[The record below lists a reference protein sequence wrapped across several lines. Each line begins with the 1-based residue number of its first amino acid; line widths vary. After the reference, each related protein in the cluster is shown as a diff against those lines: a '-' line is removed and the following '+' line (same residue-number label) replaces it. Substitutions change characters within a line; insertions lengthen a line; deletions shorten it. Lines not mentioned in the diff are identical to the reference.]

1 MSNSSRDSSSD
12 SSATSMRDRA
22 RVRYPKPSWVMKD
35 PGRLIAFGFGS
46 GLLRPASGTWGTLLA
61 WLIWAAAAGAAPD
74 PAIGVFLA
82 LAFLYGCWACHRV
95 ARELQV
101 EDHVGI
107 VWDEMVAF
115 WLVLWLT
122 PDTFYAQ
129 LLAFGLFRLFDIA
142 KPPPIKYFDA
152 KVKGGFGVMWDDI
165 VAAAYALL
173 IMAILVRFGVF

>member
-1 MSNSSRDSSSD
+1 MPDTTTDSSSR
-12 SSATSMRDRA
+12 TMRDRVRVAYPTA
-22 RVRYPKPSWVMKD
+22 RWVMRD
-35 PGRLIAFGFGS
+35 PGRLIAFGLGS

-61 WLIWAAAAGAAPD
+61 WLIWAAASGAASD
-74 PAIGVFLA
+74 VAMAVFLV

-95 ARELQV
+95 GRELNV
-101 EDHVGI
+101 SDHVGF

-122 PDTFYAQ
+122 PDAFWAQ

-152 KVKGGFGVMWDDI
+152 RIKGGFGVMWDDI
-165 VAAAYALL
+165 VAAAYTLL
-173 IMAILVRFGVF
+173 VMAIVVRMGVFS

>member
-1 MSNSSRDSSSD
+1 MTASSD
-12 SSATSMRDRA
+12 SSSASMRDRMRVAYPPPRWVA
-22 RVRYPKPSWVMKD
+22 RD

-61 WLIWAAAAGAAPD
+61 WLIWAAAAPAASD
-74 PAIGVFLA
+74 LALAVFLA
-82 LAFLYGCWACHRV
+82 VAFAYGCWACHRV
-95 ARELQV
+95 TRELQV
-101 EDHVGI
+101 DDHVGI

-122 PDTFYAQ
+122 PDTFAAQ

-152 KVKGGFGVMWDDI
+152 RVKGGFGVMWDDI

-173 IMAILVRFGVF
+173 AMAIVVRLGVFA

>member
-1 MSNSSRDSSSD
+1 
-12 SSATSMRDRA
+12 MRERTRVAYPEA
-22 RVRYPKPSWVMKD
+22 RWVARD
-35 PGRLIAFGFGS
+35 PGRLIAFGLGS

-61 WLIWAAAAGAAPD
+61 WLIWAVAAPAASD
-74 PAIGVFLA
+74 RLLAIFLA
-82 LAFLYGCWACHRV
+82 VAFAYGCWACHRV

-101 EDHVGI
+101 DDHVGI

-122 PDTFYAQ
+122 PDTFAAQ

-173 IMAILVRFGVF
+173 VMAIIVRMGVFA

>member
-1 MSNSSRDSSSD
+1 MS
-12 SSATSMRDRA
+12 ARA
-22 RVRYPKPSWVMKD
+22 RVTFPPARWVARD

-61 WLIWAAAAGAAPD
+61 WLIWAAAAPAASD
-74 PAIGVFLA
+74 LA
-82 LAFLYGCWACHRV
+82 LAIFLAVAFAHGCWACQRV

-101 EDHVGI
+101 HDHVGI

-122 PDTFYAQ
+122 PDTFAAQ
-129 LLAFGLFRLFDIA
+129 LLAFALFRLFDIA

-173 IMAILVRFGVF
+173 VMAIIVRLGVFA